1 MSAFACKNLWLTR
14 FNFFSDNRVNSDKS
28 KPAKLLDLKER
39 LDEREQKHLCSL
51 ATLSCAGIRRLPT
64 ARTEYRQAFAIDA
77 DRILHSRAY
86 TRYIDKTQVFYMV
99 SNDHITHR
107 VLHVQLVS
115 KIARTIGRFLR
126 LNEDLIEA
134 IALGHDIGHPPFG
147 HDGEKEL
154 SRLCTEYGL
163 PPFQHN
169 VQSVQF
175 LENLER
181 RGQGWHLTLQTLDG
195 ILCHDGEIHSRFLKP
210 ERYKDFNVFDREL
223 LAKSTDPDMELSPM
237 TLEGCVVRLSDTIAY
252 IGRDIE
258 DAIELKLIRR
268 SDIPANCRKVLG
280 DTNGTIVYH
289 LVEDLITNS
298 LATGAA
304 GELVQDSI
312 GFSTEV
318 SGSLKE
324 LKVFNYENIYMNP
337 AIKKDFHIIQE
348 GYRILFETYLDQV
361 VKMETASEIFTEM
374 LDNMDAL
381 YIEKHAPAEIVR
393 DFIAGMT
400 DDYFLK
406 EASFYGCSIPEKI

>member
-1 MSAFACKNLWLTR
+1 MNTEQNKLS
-14 FNFFSDNRVNSDKS
+14 
-28 KPAKLLDLKER
+28 KLLDLKDR
-39 LDEREQKHLCSL
+39 LDAREENHLCGL
-51 ATLSCAGIRRLPT
+51 ATLSRNGIRRQQKEQT
-64 ARTEYRQAFAIDA
+64 GHRQAFALDA
-77 DRILHSRAY
+77 DRILHSRSY

-154 SRLCTEYGL
+154 AGLCSEHGL

-169 VQSVQF
+169 VQSIQF
-175 LENLER
+175 LERLER
-181 RGQGWHLTLQTLDG
+181 NGQGWDLTLQTLDG

-210 ERYKDFNVFDREL
+210 VRDKDFTVFDHEL
-223 LAKSTDPDMELSPM
+223 QTKSNAPESELSPM
-237 TLEGCVVRLSDTIAY
+237 TLEGCVVRLCDTIAY

-258 DAIELKLIRR
+258 DAIELKLIQR
-268 SDIPANCRKVLG
+268 SSIPSSCRNVLG

-289 LVEDLITNS
+289 LVEDLITSS
-298 LATGAA
+298 LASGQGGVLA
-304 GELVQDSI
+304 QDSI
-312 GFSTEV
+312 GFSPEV
-318 SGSLKE
+318 SNSLQE
-324 LKVFNYENIYMNP
+324 LKTFNYQNIYMNP
-337 AIKKDFHIIQE
+337 AIKMDFPKIRNC
-348 GYRILFETYLDQV
+348 YRVLFETYLDQV
-361 VKMETASEIFTEM
+361 VKMETSSQIFREM
-374 LDNMDAL
+374 LDSMDP
-381 YIEKHAPAEIVR
+381 YYVERHAPAEIAR

-406 EASFYGCSIPEKI
+406 EAAFYGCAIPEKI